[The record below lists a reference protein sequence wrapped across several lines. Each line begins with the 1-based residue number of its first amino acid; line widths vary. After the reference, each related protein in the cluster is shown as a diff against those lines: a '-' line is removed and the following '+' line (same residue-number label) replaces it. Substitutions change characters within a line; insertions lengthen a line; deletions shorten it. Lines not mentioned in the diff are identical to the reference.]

1 MVSSNI
7 DAYRIHLRNRK
18 ESEIYMKL
26 IKQIPRE
33 DGFYMPGEFEP
44 HQGCILIWPKRPGSW
59 GYEAKAAGNAFAA
72 VIKAIAQSEKVY
84 VAVTK
89 ETLPI
94 AQEKLFGEN
103 KNADIMQQDNIELF
117 FADTDDAWARDTGPT
132 FVINDKGERRGI
144 NWEFNAWGGS
154 YDGLYSH
161 WENDQVIPSLVCEY
175 LGDDLY
181 EARPFV
187 LEGGSIHVDGEGTL
201 ITTEECLLNLG
212 RNPTMTRDE
221 IEEKLKHY
229 LNVEKIIWL
238 PYGIYNDETNGHV
251 DNFCCFVRPGVVL
264 LAWTDDENDPQFVRS
279 HMAYE
284 ILSHEIDAKGR
295 PLVIHKLPIP
305 RKPVC
310 INEEDLKGYV
320 FEEGED
326 IREAGERLAASYINF
341 YIGNHC
347 ILVPQ
352 FGDEHDSVAVEIL
365 KECFPERDIIP
376 IEARV
381 ILTGGGNIHCI
392 TQQIPAKEVSNER
405 S

>member
-1 MVSSNI
+1 
-7 DAYRIHLRNRK
+7 
-18 ESEIYMKL
+18 MKIL
-26 IKQIPRE
+26 KTDCLS
-33 DGFYMPGEFEP
+33 DGFRMPGEFEK
-44 HQGCILIWPKRPGSW
+44 QEGCLMIYPWRPGSW
-59 GYEAKAAGNAFAA
+59 NYNAKYARDVFVEIAHILGAYEDVYMIVRSEDMNE
-72 VIKAIAQSEKVY
+72 AI
-84 VAVTK
+84 TR
-89 ETLPI
+89 LDHPHI
-94 AQEKLFGEN
+94 H
-103 KNADIMQQDNIELF
+103 IIE
-117 FADTDDAWARDTGPT
+117 ASSDDAWARDTGPT
-132 FVINDKGERRGI
+132 FVINDKGEGRGI

-161 WENDQVIPSLVCEY
+161 WENDQLIPNHLCEY

-201 ITTEECLLNLG
+201 ITTEECLLSPG

-221 IEEKLKHY
+221 IEEKLKQY

-251 DNFCCFVRPGVVL
+251 DNFCCFVKPGEVL
-264 LAWTDDENDPQFVRS
+264 LAWTDDEEDPQYVRS

-284 ILSHEIDAKGR
+284 ILSSQKDAKGR
-295 PLVIHKLPIP
+295 PLKIHKLPIP
-305 RKPVC
+305 HIPVC
-310 INEEDLKGYV
+310 ITEEDLKGYV

-326 IREAGERLAASYINF
+326 TREVGERLTASYINF

-347 ILVPQ
+347 VLVPQ
-352 FGDEHDSVAVEIL
+352 FGDEHDSVAMEIL

-392 TQQIPAKEVSNER
+392 TQQIPAK
-405 S
+405 

>member
-1 MVSSNI
+1 MIV
-7 DAYRIHLRNRK
+7 R
-18 ESEIYMKL
+18 SEDMN
-26 IKQIPRE
+26 E
-33 DGFYMPGEFEP
+33 
-44 HQGCILIWPKRPGSW
+44 
-59 GYEAKAAGNAFAA
+59 
-72 VIKAIAQSEKVY
+72 
-84 VAVTK
+84 AVTR
-89 ETLPI
+89 LDHPHI
-94 AQEKLFGEN
+94 H
-103 KNADIMQQDNIELF
+103 IIE
-117 FADTDDAWARDTGPT
+117 ASSDDAWARDTGPT

-161 WENDQVIPSLVCEY
+161 WEYDQVIPNHLCEY

-201 ITTEECLLNLG
+201 ITTEECLLSPG
-212 RNPTMTRDE
+212 RNPTMTRDK
-221 IEEKLKHY
+221 IEEKLKQY

-251 DNFCCFVRPGVVL
+251 DNFCCFVKPGEVL
-264 LAWTDDENDPQFVRS
+264 LAWTDDEEDPQYIRS

-284 ILSHEIDAKGR
+284 ILSGQKDAKGR
-295 PLVIHKLPIP
+295 PLKIHKLPIP
-305 RKPVC
+305 HIPVC
-310 INEEDLKGYV
+310 ITEEDLKGYV

-326 IREAGERLAASYINF
+326 TREVGERLAASYINF

-347 ILVPQ
+347 VLLPQ
-352 FGDEHDSVAVEIL
+352 FGDEHDSLAVDIL

-376 IEARV
+376 IDARV

-392 TQQIPAKEVSNER
+392 TQQILQSR
-405 S
+405 RFI